1 MKFQAKIPL
10 ENILKPQLDLDPEVN
25 DPYINVLRPWNGRGR
40 RNDKLTDAPLDNKN
54 FSWLTGREIQVA

>member
-25 DPYINVLRPWNGRGR
+25 DPYTNVLRPWNGSGR
-40 RNDKLTDAPLDNKN
+40 RNDKLTDAPLIT
-54 FSWLTGREIQVA
+54 SL

>member
-25 DPYINVLRPWNGRGR
+25 DPYTNVLRPWNGRGR
-40 RNDKLTDAPLDNKN
+40 RNDKLTDAPLITSLLPSTISPDYH
-54 FSWLTGREIQVA
+54 FC